1 MATSL
6 SLSTLLV
13 LAVNVQL
20 FPSLLTRLGGTP
32 AQLGLLLSSLF
43 LLYPLA
49 SVLSGYAADR
59 LGKRPVMA
67 AGALLMA
74 AALAAAAAFPSLW
87 ARIAAVLLFG
97 AGDGILESQA
107 SAMLS
112 DANPGRE
119 RSILNLSQLFYCVG
133 ATGGPLLIAFGLT
146 VVPSLGVGPI
156 LAIAAALSFL
166 LFVGYALLK
175 DGRASHAPAKPIS
188 ARALLEDREWLLAC
202 AALFLYV
209 AVEMGT
215 AGWIVKY
222 GRDHLSLSEAA
233 APLCLAVFWGGVG
246 ISRMLVSFAADSLSS
261 RRLLLGS
268 IALTLAA
275 QLGAFLVSRPA
286 AALILLGIMGL
297 GMGSVWPTIVSLAG
311 ARFRDSSG
319 IAVGVLVACGACA
332 IPVIQPLIGLAA
344 EPRALGLRTTLLG
357 LSVFTAAELFIVARM
372 GRRGS

>member
-1 MATSL
+1 
-6 SLSTLLV
+6 V
-13 LAVNVQL
+13 
-20 FPSLLTRLGGTP
+20 
-32 AQLGLLLSSLF
+32 
-43 LLYPLA
+43 
-49 SVLSGYAADR
+49 
-59 LGKRPVMA
+59 
-67 AGALLMA
+67 
-74 AALAAAAAFPSLW
+74 
-87 ARIAAVLLFG
+87 
-97 AGDGILESQA
+97 
-107 SAMLS
+107 
-112 DANPGRE
+112 
-119 RSILNLSQLFYCVG
+119 
-133 ATGGPLLIAFGLT
+133 
-146 VVPSLGVGPI
+146 
-156 LAIAAALSFL
+156 
-166 LFVGYALLK
+166 
-175 DGRASHAPAKPIS
+175 
-188 ARALLEDREWLLAC
+188 DREWRLAC

-246 ISRMLVSFAADSLSS
+246 ISRMLVSLAADSLSN

-275 QLGAFLVSRPA
+275 QLGVFMVSRPA

-311 ARFRDSSG
+311 SRFRDSSG